1 MVEDARTATRTMSS
15 PHLISKSRE
24 EGRHDQTYEGLF
36 THIDGMRAKT
46 KETEAEVAACQ
57 ER

>member
-1 MVEDARTATRTMSS
+1 MVEDARTATRTMTS

-46 KETEAEVAACQ
+46 KETEAE
-57 ER
+57 R